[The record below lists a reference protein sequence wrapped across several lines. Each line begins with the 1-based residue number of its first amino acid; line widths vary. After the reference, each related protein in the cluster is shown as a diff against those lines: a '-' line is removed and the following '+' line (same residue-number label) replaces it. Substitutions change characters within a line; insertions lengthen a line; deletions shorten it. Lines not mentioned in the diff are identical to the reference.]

1 MRLPISAAAPVI
13 GPITPMLMVPVPLLK
28 LPVLVAV
35 LLQAASAD
43 NAVTPAAVIRR
54 FARERPDKDLSD
66 KREVAGGRLAAAGAH
81 CRAAV
86 CRAVVCPV
94 LVAFVRC
101 PDLIGPTLSWK
112 PRMAA
117 GGLSGRPFRPER
129 RDHGVVVT
137 TA

>member
-1 MRLPISAAAPVI
+1 
-13 GPITPMLMVPVPLLK
+13 MLMVPVPLLEP
-28 LPVLVAV
+28 LVLVV
-35 LLQAASAD
+35 VLLLLQAASAD
-43 NAVTPAAVIRR
+43 NAVTPAAAIMR

-66 KREVAGGRLAAAGAH
+66 KRELACGRLAAAGAH

-86 CRAVVCPV
+86 CRAAVWPV
-94 LVAFVRC
+94 LVVFVRC

-112 PRMAA
+112 PRVAA
-117 GGLSGRPFRPER
+117 GGLSGRPFRPDR